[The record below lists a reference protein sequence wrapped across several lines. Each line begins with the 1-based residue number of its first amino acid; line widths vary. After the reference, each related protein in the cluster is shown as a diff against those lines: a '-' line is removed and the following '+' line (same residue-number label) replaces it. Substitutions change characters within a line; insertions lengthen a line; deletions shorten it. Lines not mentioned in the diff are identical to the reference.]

1 MNDPLPTLNV
11 QLLADVV
18 TWAVADE
25 TAMDELREKYPDWGV
40 WNQGTWATQV
50 RNGICQTSYCIA
62 GQACVQ
68 VGYGL
73 VLPTIDDPESIERA
87 GYDFEGYDDD
97 YIKRAL
103 REVNANTCA
112 PKVFAGL
119 DDKGR
124 PKYRLD
130 YDQER
135 SIPDAARDALGI
147 APEEGSALFEGN
159 NNLTTVVT
167 MATLIAKARGDE
179 VFRSFKD
186 LLPNPVLDVMDEAW
200 DGEWSKGWQAMF
212 NKFWFPEGYQ
222 DAVMPP
228 RDLVDVLRNL
238 AYEASAEGE
247 MSEREYE
254 KVLTALSGM
263 HI

>member
-25 TAMDELREKYPDWGV
+25 KAMDELREKYPEWGA

-50 RNGICQTSYCIA
+50 RNGVCQTSYCIA

-73 VLPTIDDPESIERA
+73 VLPQIDDPDSLEHS
-87 GYDFEGYDDD
+87 GFDFEGYDEED
-97 YIKRAL
+97 IKRAL
-103 REVNANTCA
+103 HEVNANTCA

-124 PKYRLD
+124 PRYRLD

-135 SIPDAARDALGI
+135 AIPDAAREALGI
-147 APEEGSALFEGN
+147 TSFEGSALFEGN
-159 NNLTTVVT
+159 NSITEVVT
-167 MATLIAKARGDE
+167 IATLIAKARGAE
-179 VFRSFKD
+179 VFSAFKE
-186 LLPNPVLDVMDEAW
+186 LLPNAVLEVMDEAW
-200 DGEWSKGWQAMF
+200 DGDWQKGWQSMF
-212 NKFWFPEGYQ
+212 NRFYFEGPYQ
-222 DAVMPP
+222 DSVMPP
-228 RDLVDVLRNL
+228 RDLADVLRNL
-238 AYEASAEGE
+238 AFEASTEGQ

>member
-1 MNDPLPTLNV
+1 MNNPLPTLNV

-25 TAMDELREKYPDWGV
+25 AHMDELREKYPDWGV

-50 RNGICQTSYCIA
+50 RNGVCQTSYCIA

-73 VLPTIDDPESIERA
+73 VIPMIDDPESLERSGFDFA
-87 GYDFEGYDDD
+87 GYDEED
-97 YIKRAL
+97 IKRAL
-103 REVNANTCA
+103 HEVNANSCA

-135 SIPDAARDALGI
+135 SIPDAAREALGI
-147 APEEGSALFEGN
+147 DPAEGSALFEGN
-159 NNLTTVVT
+159 NSITDVVT
-167 MATLIAKARGDE
+167 MATMIAKARGDE
-179 VFRSFKD
+179 VFTAFKAA
-186 LLPNPVLDVMDEAW
+186 LPNVVLDVMDEAW
-200 DGEWSKGWQAMF
+200 DGDWQKGWQSMF
-212 NKFWFPEGYQ
+212 NRFYFEGPYQ

-228 RDLVDVLRNL
+228 RDIADVLRHMVL
-238 AYEASAEGE
+238 DAYSTGA

-254 KVLTALSGM
+254 RVLTFLSGQT
-263 HI
+263 I